1 MIIAVTNGT
10 YWRFRYSLCRIS
22 LFVTRTGLRAYR
34 RDQRAMPPNVLRDFL
49 FCKESNFMTNS
60 ATPRVVQIQKSLQLK
75 ADSAGGSAP
84 DSP

>member
-1 MIIAVTNGT
+1 
-10 YWRFRYSLCRIS
+10 
-22 LFVTRTGLRAYR
+22 
-34 RDQRAMPPNVLRDFL
+34 
-49 FCKESNFMTNS
+49 MTNS